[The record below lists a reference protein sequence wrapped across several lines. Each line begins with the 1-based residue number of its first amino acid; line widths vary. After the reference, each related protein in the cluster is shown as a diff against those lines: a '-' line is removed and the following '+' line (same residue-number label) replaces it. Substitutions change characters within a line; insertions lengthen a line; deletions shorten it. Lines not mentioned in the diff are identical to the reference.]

1 LTLIFGKWVAPILAA
16 LHGGP
21 VRRTTLRGRRDGVSD
36 KILTATLRRVERG
49 GLMTRITIPS
59 VPIEIDYGLTAYAC
73 LLWPVL
79 QDLEA
84 WAGGL
89 DRHAG
94 TGVSPLGETS
104 IDHTPVSRIG
114 R

>member
-1 LTLIFGKWVAPILAA
+1 ME
-16 LHGGP
+16 HGG
-21 VRRTTLRGRRDGVSD
+21 L
-36 KILTATLRRVERG
+36 I
-49 GLMTRITIPS
+49 TRITIPR
-59 VPIEIDYGLTAYAC
+59 VPIEIDYGLTAYPR

-94 TGVSPLGETS
+94 PE
-104 IDHTPVSRIG
+104 
-114 R
+114 